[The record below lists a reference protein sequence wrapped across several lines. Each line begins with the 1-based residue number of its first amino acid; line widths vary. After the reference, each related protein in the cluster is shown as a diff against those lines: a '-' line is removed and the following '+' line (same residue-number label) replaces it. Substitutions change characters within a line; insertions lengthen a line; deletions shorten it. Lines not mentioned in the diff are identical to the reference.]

1 MKMNVFLAGI
11 CLTVACVIFLFSP
24 VILAGAEL
32 KEGKVQ
38 VTNGRG
44 EGFLTFRGN
53 LTLSQAIAA
62 GGGMS
67 FEKWVVLIRERIP
80 YAIRREDLDE
90 VHNIPLRDGDKI
102 VLEMGMTSEAVE
114 KKYPNAIRGTDAC
127 KKLAAMGKKH

>member
-1 MKMNVFLAGI
+1 MNVFLVGI
-11 CLTVACVIFLFSP
+11 CLTVACVVFLFSP
-24 VILAGAEL
+24 AILEGAEL

-38 VTNGRG
+38 VTNGRE

-114 KKYPNAIRGTDAC
+114 KKYPNAIRGTDAY